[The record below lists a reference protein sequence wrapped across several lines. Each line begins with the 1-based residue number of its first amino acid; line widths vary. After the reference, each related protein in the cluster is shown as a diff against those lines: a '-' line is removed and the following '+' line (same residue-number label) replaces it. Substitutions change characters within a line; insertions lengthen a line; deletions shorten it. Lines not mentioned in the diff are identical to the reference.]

1 MVIETPEI
9 LLRFGITFILSL
21 IFGLERQRAHNPVG
35 FGTFNFVA
43 VGACS
48 LGITA
53 VLISAEEHFGLL
65 SAIVTGIGFLGAGA
79 LIKSNDRVFGF
90 TTAASIWIL
99 AIFGLT
105 IGIGDYLIGGTLY
118 LSVWLILGIDRI
130 LEAKGIGTYQKR
142 IVIVTNRMV
151 DEKEIRKN
159 FDVTKCQ
166 IDHLV
171 INKKENKLIVNYLV
185 KGSKEELLPI
195 PANLYSKPWFESM
208 KIS

>member
-1 MVIETPEI
+1 MVETLDI
-9 LLRFGITFILSL
+9 LLRFGITFILAL
-21 IFGLERQRAHNPVG
+21 VFGLERQRAHNPVG

-43 VGACS
+43 LGSCS
-48 LGITA
+48 LGVTA
-53 VLISAEEHFGLL
+53 MLISSESPFGLL

-105 IGIGDYLIGGTLY
+105 IGIGDYLLGGVLY
-118 LSVWLILGIDRI
+118 ASVWLILGVDRI
-130 LEAKGIGTYQKR
+130 LEAKGIGTYQKK
-142 IVIVTNRMV
+142 IVIVTNKMI

-159 FDVTKCQ
+159 FDVRKCK

-171 INKKENKLIVNYLV
+171 IDKKENRLIVTYILQ
-185 KGSKEELLPI
+185 GSKEELLPV
-195 PANLYSKPWFESM
+195 PSNLYNKPWFDSM
-208 KIS
+208 RIN

>member
-1 MVIETPEI
+1 METAEI
-9 LLRFGITFILSL
+9 LLRFGITFFLSL
-21 IFGLERQRAHNPVG
+21 VFALERQRAHNPVG

-43 VGACS
+43 VGSCS

-53 VLISAEEHFGLL
+53 MLISTESPFGLL

-90 TTAASIWIL
+90 TTAASIWIM

-105 IGIGDYLIGGTLY
+105 VGIGDYFIGGILY
-118 LSVWLILGIDRI
+118 LSIWLIMGVDRI
-130 LEAKGIGTYQKR
+130 LEARGIGTYQKR

-159 FDVTKCQ
+159 FDVRKCQ
-166 IDHLV
+166 IDHLA
-171 INKKENKLIVNYLV
+171 INKKENKLMVSYIV

-195 PANLYSKPWFESM
+195 PSNLYNKPWFESM
-208 KIS
+208 KIT